1 MVVTYNL
8 YNSRTEIL
16 TAEKRTNAGR
26 RKVVG
31 FATSIQSH
39 EHCCWGNSPALQEKK
54 KKSAI
59 IKKLVTHFSFTFS
72 PWDFP
77 IYLSFWSQST
87 SLKCILVEAVGR
99 KDDSAGITWENTQCL
114 SVQTSLLLYQ
124 YKLIWGPLNTWY
136 PKPEHR
142 WPQPSHSLL
151 MALSFEQIA
160 AWLLL
165 AANTE
170 KKLSALVC
178 IQEVCN
184 LWRRASNENLLC
196 TRSFD
201 EGKCNASSFSLDYTR
216 KKKRKK
222 KKELFHCCLF
232 FS

>member
-26 RKVVG
+26 CKVVG

-39 EHCCWGNSPALQEKK
+39 EHCCWGNSPALQEK

-87 SLKCILVEAVGR
+87 SLKCILVEAIGR

-201 EGKCNASSFSLDYTR
+201 EGKCNASSFSLD
-216 KKKRKK
+216 
-222 KKELFHCCLF
+222 
-232 FS
+232 